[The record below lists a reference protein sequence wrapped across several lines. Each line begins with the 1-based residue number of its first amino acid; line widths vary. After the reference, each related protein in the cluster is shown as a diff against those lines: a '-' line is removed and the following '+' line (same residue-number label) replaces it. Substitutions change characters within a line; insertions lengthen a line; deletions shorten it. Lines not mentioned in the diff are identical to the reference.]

1 MRSLS
6 RVCLLMTSWTVAYPI
21 LLSMGFSGQEYW
33 SGLPFPSPGDLPNPG
48 MESGS
53 PALQEDIYLLSHQRS
68 PRLPVTILISAKGV
82 MYKINAF
89 GMWYFAANYGVNSSV
104 LKTNK
109 KSVLYICVS
118 FSVLHVGLSL
128 TSF

>member
-1 MRSLS
+1 
-6 RVCLLMTSWTVAYPI
+6 MTSWTVAYPI

-118 FSVLHVGLSL
+118 FSVLHIGLSL
-128 TSF
+128 LSF